1 MGVVDGKLRSKRIDQ
16 SPYLFHFTKGSP
28 AEAGKA
34 MYSIIENEK
43 LISER
48 GYISFTASPITALQ
62 RFFETPI
69 YRTGHPMYQPYG
81 LGFSRDLLVKGY
93 GARNVIYSSKEDL
106 KSIPEDL
113 LWRSERLD
121 VDVYDFEYLREWR
134 IRGNVFDFSQFPKE
148 QILIIA
154 PTKEELNNFVV
165 KHDLVF
171 NPVVD
176 YINGDID
183 PDWDEV
189 FYRNYKGITL
199 HEALSKQDDY
209 AVSASTVTQIL
220 GADMVNE
227 LFGPA
232 LYVSGSK

>member
-1 MGVVDGKLRSKRIDQ
+1 
-16 SPYLFHFTKGSP
+16 
-28 AEAGKA
+28 
-34 MYSIIENEK
+34 
-43 LISER
+43 
-48 GYISFTASPITALQ
+48 
-62 RFFETPI
+62 
-69 YRTGHPMYQPYG
+69 MYQPYG
-81 LGFSRDLLVKGY
+81 LGFSRDLLVKEY

-148 QILIIA
+148 QILIFA

-165 KHDLVF
+165 KHDLFF

-176 YINGDID
+176 YINEDID

-189 FYRNYKGITL
+189 FYRNYKGIKL